1 MRVVIISLLIA
12 GSLFATT
19 LDRRVELLEMAV
31 IKLINESDTL
41 QLNLDLLKA
50 KVNMQNKQIALL
62 NKKISELSNLKIKH
76 FAIVKA
82 SLLNIRA
89 LPNTKSKIVGKY
101 RKFDLVSILKFVR
114 NKKNELWCKTPKG
127 YISSYYLDIFERIEK

>member
-1 MRVVIISLLIA
+1 MRAAIISMLIA
-12 GSLFATT
+12 GSLFATS

-31 IKLINESDTL
+31 VKLINQNHNLKT
-41 QLNLDLLKA
+41 NLDLLKT
-50 KVNMQNKQIALL
+50 KIDMQNRQITLL
-62 NKKISELSNLKIKH
+62 NERVNKLSNLKVKH

-101 RKFDLVSILKFVR
+101 RQFDLVRILEFVR

-127 YISSYYLDIFERIEK
+127 YISSYYLDIFERIRK